1 MLVWVAAFLALRA
14 SDAASILGF
23 LPFHG
28 TSHNMNT
35 VPLFVELAKR
45 GHNVTLAGFHPPK
58 MPVSNLEMIQFKTAP
73 GVVVK
78 ASRSANDYENPNHM
92 TTMRLLRTLYP
103 MYHDNIGINN
113 NFSDI
118 FNKRY
123 DLLIVEMFESDLF
136 MGFVSKI
143 DAPFIIIHNCEPL
156 PWHRLT
162 LGDPL
167 APSVIPQVFGQRASR
182 MDFAGR
188 FWNTVEILELLFEYR
203 TAMLPRAQ
211 AIAEK
216 YLGPLPPLHEVT
228 KNASLYFTNTHSSL
242 FGSRAMNPSTI
253 EIGGL
258 HVSTP
263 KSLPKVC

>member
-28 TSHNMNT
+28 TSHNMNM

-45 GHNVTLAGFHPPK
+45 GHNVTMAGFHPPK
-58 MPVSNLEMIQFKTAP
+58 MPVSNLEMIQFKTAARV
-73 GVVVK
+73 GLK
-78 ASRSANDYENPNHM
+78 AYRSANDYENPNHM
-92 TTMRLLRTLYP
+92 TTMRLFQTLYP
-103 MYHDNIGINN
+103 MYDDNIGINN

-143 DAPFIIIHNCEPL
+143 DAPFIIIHNCEPF

-216 YLGPLPPLHEVT
+216 YLGPLPPLREVT

-258 HVSTP
+258 HVTAP
-263 KSLPKVC
+263 KSLPKVG